1 MLWGKIS
8 FLEKNCSIFQKIWER
23 RHISKM
29 WGDAI
34 MLEKWGK
41 IPPNVGNLEGLIFE
55 KLCFDM
61 YCLCDKACQ
70 FPVIGK
76 LLELFFHNCYLTDYN
91 TVTVQT
97 LGHSWRDSLTKPKCF
112 LQFWPEDHWEPHNE
126 VGPLSPAEH
135 LVGFEPGTFQF

>member
-1 MLWGKIS
+1 M
-8 FLEKNCSIFQKIWER
+8 WEG

-29 WGDAI
+29 WGDAV

-41 IPPNVGNLEGLIFE
+41 IPPNVGNLEGLISE

-76 LLELFFHNCYLTDYN
+76 LLELFFLNCYLTDYN

-97 LGHSWRDSLTKPKCF
+97 LGHS
-112 LQFWPEDHWEPHNE
+112 
-126 VGPLSPAEH
+126 
-135 LVGFEPGTFQF
+135 